1 MGPAVASF
9 SFDLL
14 SGLCQEDPM
23 RYNHLMDDTLTCSPT
38 PICFYS
44 LPKLNRAWLT
54 ILLSFGIENRQE
66 SGLRGFRHKHTSR
79 VTDSG
84 KRSESSALPLFFF
97 QEIKKERSLLP
108 SLVTHPFDTQQ
119 VETSSFSWDEDHGA
133 LSFLFVKSG
142 SDI

>member
-1 MGPAVASF
+1 MALDINTQVASPIR
-9 SFDLL
+9 
-14 SGLCQEDPM
+14 EKDPSQV
-23 RYNHLMDDTLTCSPT
+23 RFLY
-38 PICFYS
+38 
-44 LPKLNRAWLT
+44 
-54 ILLSFGIENRQE
+54 
-66 SGLRGFRHKHTSR
+66 
-79 VTDSG
+79 
-84 KRSESSALPLFFF
+84 FFF